1 MLNLSR
7 LGQNETYCNLAGN
20 AMLRRLHAVSQNF
33 ETVNILL
40 VCSVPFRAEP
50 AIFSADD
57 FGGAMQ
63 GVIKFVKGWLIFS
76 LMWGIFMWFVTW
88 QAQGKE
94 PGLAIVMSLY
104 AGLIY
109 QALMTMV
116 GRFKAR
122 RSQA

>member
-1 MLNLSR
+1 
-7 LGQNETYCNLAGN
+7 
-20 AMLRRLHAVSQNF
+20 
-33 ETVNILL
+33 
-40 VCSVPFRAEP
+40 
-50 AIFSADD
+50 
-57 FGGAMQ
+57 MQ